1 MPYAI
6 RKNKDGTYRV
16 FNKKTGEIMSKGTT
30 KEKAQS
36 QIRYLEM
43 LKAMKK
49 EK

>member
-6 RKNKDGTYRV
+6 RKNPDGSFRV
-16 FNKKTGEIMSKGTT
+16 INKKSGEIMAKHTT

-36 QIRYLEM
+36 QIRFLEM
-43 LKAMKK
+43 LMHMKK